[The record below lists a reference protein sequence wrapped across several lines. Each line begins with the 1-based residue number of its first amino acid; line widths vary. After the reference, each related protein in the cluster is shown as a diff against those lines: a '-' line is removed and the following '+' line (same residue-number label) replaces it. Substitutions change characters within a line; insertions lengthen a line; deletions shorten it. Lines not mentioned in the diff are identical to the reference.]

1 MLHRYLLRFS
11 MFDLTLMAMMA
22 VLGIATKPI
31 ITPLV
36 HMITA
41 PLFIPGG
48 ALAGGL
54 YMMWIVLAR
63 FLVNKNGAATITCLI
78 QAILVMALG
87 VVGSHGVLSLMTY
100 ILPGLTVDLG
110 LFLLGQPRKATIFH
124 CFIAGILANLS
135 GTFLVNVVFFRL
147 PLIPLLLSLFLG
159 AFSGGGGG
167 IICFQLLR
175 QLEKTPLFKNVLKP
189 GVFALIIFSIFLT
202 GCSDAGNIKT
212 TIPPLEIKGDVENS
226 YTISFFSGERT
237 SLKEVLEKAEPL
249 GLQEVFLRG
258 ENNET
263 VTISSPASG
272 EIFLE
277 IDGEN
282 NTWKLGGVAKENRLP
297 GIKEIIVLGDA
308 APLGIITPAKNL
320 FQMTPGEFLVQNR
333 AEPLI
338 KLEKYFAEYTGPFLA
353 VSLAGEEVFYDNR
366 GQYISFENNSFT
378 LVDQEG
384 KELLENLA
392 GLMFEPPQISIIS
405 IVPRIKT
412 LLEDNQSVLLI
423 LLDGFGYDQY
433 LYARENG
440 IIPFLGSR
448 EGTKM
453 ARVAYPPITN
463 VNTASLLTGELP
475 PRTGIHQRRDREP
488 RVQNIL
494 DFSIEQGLKVA
505 SLQGAINPLYSEFEP
520 ILHPGG
526 DEEIIITARDMANED
541 YDILFIHF
549 KSLDIAGH
557 EYGPFHQRTMETLS
571 ILNGYLQELSS
582 TWPGDIL
589 IIPDH
594 GMRKTSDGGNHG
606 RFYYQDLIVPFFHLQ
621 GGN

>member
-54 YMMWIVLAR
+54 YMMWIVMAR

-100 ILPGLTVDLG
+100 ILPGLMVDFG
-110 LFLLGQPRKATIFH
+110 LFLFGQPRKATIFH
-124 CFIAGILANLS
+124 CFMAGTLANLS

-189 GVFALIIFSIFLT
+189 GLFALLIFSLFLT
-202 GCSDAGNIKT
+202 GCSDTGSDKNAVS
-212 TIPPLEIKGDVENS
+212 PLEIKGDVDNP
-226 YTISFFSGERT
+226 YTISSYSEERI
-237 SLKEVLEKAEPL
+237 SLEEVLEKAEPL
-249 GLQEVFLRG
+249 GLQKVYLRG
-258 ENNET
+258 ENGEN
-263 VTISSPASG
+263 IDFSSTALD

-277 IDGEN
+277 IQEESR
-282 NTWKLGGVAKENRLP
+282 TWNLGGAGKENILQ
-297 GIKEIIVLGDA
+297 GIGEIIVLGDT
-308 APLGIITPAKNL
+308 APLGIVTPRKNL
-320 FQMTPGEFLVQNR
+320 LNMTPGEFLAQNQ

-338 KLEKYFAEYTGPFLA
+338 KLEEYFAEYTGPFLA
-353 VSLAGEEVFYDNR
+353 VNLKGEEALYEPE
-366 GQYISFENNSFT
+366 GQHIAFENNSFT
-378 LVDQEG
+378 LVDKEGQEILG
-384 KELLENLA
+384 SLA
-392 GLMFEPPQISIIS
+392 GVMFEPPDISIAD
-405 IVPRIKT
+405 IVPKMNTLMADNRRI
-412 LLEDNQSVLLI
+412 LLI
-423 LLDGFGYDQY
+423 LVDGFGFDQF
-433 LYARENG
+433 LYARENEL
-440 IIPFLGSR
+440 IPFLGSR
-448 EGTKM
+448 EETKM

-475 PRTGIHQRRDREP
+475 PGTGIHQRRDREP
-488 RVQNIL
+488 LVQNIL
-494 DFSIEQGLKVA
+494 DLSAEQGLKVA
-505 SLQGAINPLYSEFEP
+505 SLQGAINPLYSEIAP
-520 ILHPGG
+520 VLHPRG
-526 DEEIIITARDMANED
+526 DEEIIITARDMVKKD
-541 YDILFIHF
+541 YDLLFVHF

-557 EYGPFHQRTMETLS
+557 EYGPFDQRTMETLS
-571 ILNGYLQELSS
+571 VLDGYLQEISS
-582 TWPGDIL
+582 FWPGDIL
-589 IIPDH
+589 IMPDH
-594 GMRKTSDGGNHG
+594 GMRKTPEGGNHG